1 MKFQIIK
8 QVYALELLEEVCTT
22 DSYGQEV
29 CAIPLVGL
37 ETVFA
42 NIIEVILGLA
52 AIALFLML
60 VVGGF
65 KYITSG
71 GDPKSV
77 ESAKNTLTYAIFG
90 MVLLASAFLILRFIG
105 VFTGADVENF
115 RVLIP

>member
-1 MKFQIIK
+1 MDILAQAPIENEGGVATLRGFEGVFESIIT
-8 QVYALELLEEVCTT
+8 VALE
-22 DSYGQEV
+22 
-29 CAIPLVGL
+29 
-37 ETVFA
+37 
-42 NIIEVILGLA
+42 LA

-77 ESAKNTLTYAIFG
+77 ESAKNTLTYAILG

-115 RVLIP
+115 QVLIP